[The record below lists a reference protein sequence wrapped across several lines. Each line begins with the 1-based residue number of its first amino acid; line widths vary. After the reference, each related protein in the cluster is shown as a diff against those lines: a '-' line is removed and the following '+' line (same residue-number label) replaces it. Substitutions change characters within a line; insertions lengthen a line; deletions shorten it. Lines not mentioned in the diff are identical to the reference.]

1 MLLGFCSNSVTAHL
15 GLVYPCTIS
24 IMQGTVLSSSA
35 EDTYRPKGEQIE
47 VYGPELV
54 LDAAL
59 CSILTVEKF
68 NLSPL
73 KHAAIEEY
81 SDGDEYVIFLRNG
94 LNLYYLSNGE
104 QGFFLAKI
112 ISQHEPSR
120 ILVRK
125 TMASAR

>member
-1 MLLGFCSNSVTAHL
+1 M
-15 GLVYPCTIS
+15 
-24 IMQGTVLSSSA
+24 
-35 EDTYRPKGEQIE
+35 
-47 VYGPELV
+47 

-112 ISQHEPSR
+112 ISQHESSR

-125 TMASAR
+125 TMGPIALPGEIHV

>member
-1 MLLGFCSNSVTAHL
+1 MYYFDYAG
-15 GLVYPCTIS
+15 YS
-24 IMQGTVLSSSA
+24 IVFICD
-35 EDTYRPKGEQIE
+35 ENTYRPKGKQIE
-47 VYGPELV
+47 VYAPELV

>member
-1 MLLGFCSNSVTAHL
+1 MYYFDYAG
-15 GLVYPCTIS
+15 YS
-24 IMQGTVLSSSA
+24 IA
-35 EDTYRPKGEQIE
+35 FICDENTYRPKGEQIE
-47 VYGPELV
+47 VYAPELV

-59 CSILTVEKF
+59 CSILTVEKV